1 MILLLRLSKR
11 LFISL
16 LLISICSIN
25 LSYAEPKDVWKKSK
39 EIKIQESKEKKKIE
53 DKKSNKNL
61 PQTVFD
67 KEKLDLSI
75 NKINQTNEINDKEII
90 FGLYEP
96 EETNIDLNFWSSI
109 DQNTYDLFIKSILKK
124 NNKSLIAI
132 SEKILFTKTN
142 LSSFSDQGT
151 QHLAFVSKWLI
162 QNQKMELIDKVV
174 NQNKVIN
181 NNSKLIKFLFI
192 HYLSQGQT
200 DKACK
205 YLNLKNALV
214 QSIELD
220 KFKIFCLVHNKK
232 VKQALTQLELTR
244 DETNSL
250 DNFFIEKINFLTG
263 ISEKRG
269 AKNFKNVFNAH
280 LTLKAINDYEIQFE
294 DFSKNKELRNY
305 FFKSGIANKL
315 LDEAMKKSSPDDK
328 QKLNQLVIFL
338 ERSANDDLYQSNKIL
353 EIYKKY
359 NFSFDQ
365 LFKVDDAIKS
375 LKRPES
381 HAILYQAMLL
391 AQKSET
397 KIIILNSLKEK
408 LTLNGLEKI
417 AEPVYFSELNKIS
430 KIQKDLLDKK
440 LVKQIEIYNKKKN
453 KNNQEFDNNFIYSS
467 ELKKL
472 LIMKINKKNKK
483 KILKL
488 LNNFDKRIKDKT
500 YQLNNK
506 DIALINLLKRKK
518 IDLPGSLTKFIY
530 NQKVYIPNEIFNAL
544 EKKSNDKAL
553 LKTLIFL
560 GKLNENDVNYTRNIL
575 AIVKVFDKIKQD
587 NFKKIFI
594 VNEFSS

>member
-1 MILLLRLSKR
+1 MILLLQLSKR
-11 LFISL
+11 F
-16 LLISICSIN
+16 LIASILILSFIN
-25 LSYAEPKDVWKKSK
+25 LCLAEPKDIWKKSK
-39 EIKIQESKEKKKIE
+39 EIKIQESKEKKIIK
-53 DKKSNKNL
+53 DNNLNKNL
-61 PQTVFD
+61 PQTIFD
-67 KEKLDLSI
+67 KEKLDLSV
-75 NKINQTNEINDKEII
+75 NKINQSNEITDQEII

-96 EETNIDLNFWSSI
+96 QETNISLNFWSLI
-109 DQNTYDLFIKSILKK
+109 DQNTYNLFIKNILKK

-151 QHLAFVSKWLI
+151 QHLTYVSQWLI
-162 QNQKMELIDKVV
+162 KNQKIELIDKVV

-181 NNSKLIKFLFI
+181 NNPELIKFLFL
-192 HYLSQGQT
+192 HYLSKGQT

-205 YLNLKNALV
+205 YINLRNASV

-232 VKQALTQLELTR
+232 VKQALSQLELTR
-244 DETNSL
+244 DETNL
-250 DNFFIEKINFLTG
+250 DSFFVEKINFFTG
-263 ISEKRG
+263 ISERKG
-269 AKNFKNVFNAH
+269 AKNFNNVFNAH
-280 LTLKAINDYEIQFE
+280 LTLKAINDYEIKFE

-315 LDEAMKKSSPDDK
+315 LEETMKKSSSDDK

-338 ERSANDDLYQSNKIL
+338 ERSANEDLYQSKKIL

-359 NFSFDQ
+359 NFSFNQ
-365 LFKVDDAIKS
+365 LFKVDDAVKN

-391 AQKSET
+391 AQKPET
-397 KIIILNSLKEK
+397 KITILNSLKEK
-408 LTLNGLEKI
+408 LILNGLEKI
-417 AEPVYFSELNKIS
+417 AEPVYFSELTKIS
-430 KIQKDLLDKK
+430 TIRKDLLDQKI
-440 LVKQIEIYNKKKN
+440 VKQINIYNKNKN
-453 KNNQEFDNNFIYSS
+453 KKDQDFDNNFIYSS

-472 LIMKINKKNKK
+472 LIKGMNKKKKK

-488 LNNFDKRIKDKT
+488 LNNFDKKIKDKT

-506 DIALINLLKRKK
+506 DIALINLLKREK
-518 IDLPGSLTKFIY
+518 IDLPGSLAKFIY
-530 NQKVYIPNEIFNAL
+530 NKKVYIPNEIFNAL
-544 EKKSNDKAL
+544 EKKSNDEAL